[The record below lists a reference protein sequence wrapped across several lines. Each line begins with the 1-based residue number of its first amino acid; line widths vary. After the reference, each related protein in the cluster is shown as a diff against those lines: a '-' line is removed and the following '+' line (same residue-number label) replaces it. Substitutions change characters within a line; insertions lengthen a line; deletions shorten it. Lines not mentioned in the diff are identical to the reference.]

1 MNITKWAFGTAPLKK
16 ETHLK
21 NIGAIENVSKFLDNL
36 DVPTDG
42 LLMSISWV
50 KGMFRCLERVRPPE
64 PVILALTVISPS
76 FSFARDNKRAS
87 VS

>member
-42 LLMSISWV
+42 LLMSISLSLIHIFSEQASSIWHSM
-50 KGMFRCLERVRPPE
+50 GCPL
-64 PVILALTVISPS
+64 LTFGAVQT
-76 FSFARDNKRAS
+76 K
-87 VS
+87 

>member
-50 KGMFRCLERVRPPE
+50 KGLDDNCSLHELSMSHGMPSHCRC
-64 PVILALTVISPS
+64 ALQ
-76 FSFARDNKRAS
+76 FEEQYQKG
-87 VS
+87 